1 MIAQNELTIEMH
13 GLEAITNTTGN
24 CYNLLNHG
32 TTTAKQESKISTDC
46 RIKNQAL
53 RKLWLRLSAAVLS
66 KGNLRSAADDDDDDD
81 WMESSA
87 SDASAAVNNRP

>member
-1 MIAQNELTIEMH
+1 MH
-13 GLEAITNTTGN
+13 GLEAITNATGN

-32 TTTAKQESKISTDC
+32 TTTAKQSKISTDC